1 MSLSK
6 HILALLFTCLLG
18 CTPSLPGGI
27 MDEEEMAD
35 VLVDFHL
42 AQGMAEAHG
51 EDIEATRYEYIQT
64 VFRKHH
70 ITEAEFDSSM
80 TYYSGRA
87 EHLAA
92 IYDNVVTRVR
102 AQAERM
108 GLQATTHDQFA
119 SITAEGDTADIWL
132 GKDFAC
138 IVPNWV
144 GCVYTFQ
151 MKADSTFRQGDSYI
165 WRFKTQYIGRSM
177 NNEAIALL
185 NLHYDTDTV
194 ASISEQ
200 LRDNP
205 MNELRHTPDAA
216 LDTLNLRTITGIIY
230 LPVTKGGDPSRPL
243 LVSQMQLIRMHRQSA
258 GQDTTTV
265 GEPVELQPDTL
276 AADTLTF
283 DTMPQ
288 HGGTR
293 LTPLQVREN
302 RQKVRRIKITKKR

>member
-1 MSLSK
+1 
-6 HILALLFTCLLG
+6 
-18 CTPSLPGGI
+18 

-87 EHLAA
+87 EHLAT

-138 IVPNWV
+138 IVPNRV